1 MGFRKDYGNRIM
13 TVSKITN
20 HIQEAQDRLIEQY
33 KQATNLISI
42 LDSFNR
48 ETQDLEDALFSLF
61 EGRWIENAS
70 GQVLDDFG
78 TIIGQERLGFDDD
91 FYKILLYVKLGENIS
106 QGETERVIDI
116 YKIITRTSIAQLQE
130 HYPAGMT
137 LLSNG
142 TINPI
147 TAEFI
152 YNKLQGVVGAG
163 IRIDR
168 IGEFSGTPFGFSG
181 APTAL
186 GFGTVVDGSIGG
198 EFAFFYDTSPKFG
211 FEDPSNEGILGFG
224 TIEDHI
230 YGGRFSTDLI

>member
-1 MGFRKDYGNRIM
+1 MIG
-13 TVSKITN
+13 KISN
-20 HIQEAQDRLIEQY
+20 HKEQATDRLIEQY
-33 KQATNLISI
+33 KQAEKLIGI
-42 LDSFNR
+42 LDAFNSQ
-48 ETQDLEDALFSLF
+48 TQDLEDALHSLF

-70 GQVLDDFG
+70 GDVLDRFG
-78 TIIGQERLGFDDD
+78 EIIGQGRLGFDDD

-116 YKIITRTSIAQLQE
+116 YRIITRADICQLQE

-147 TAEFI
+147 TASFI
-152 YNKLQGVVGAG
+152 YNKLQGVAGAG

-168 IGEFSGTPFGFSG
+168 IGEFSDRPFGFVG

-186 GFGTVVDGSIGG
+186 GFGTLDDLAIGG
-198 EFAFFYDTSPKFG
+198 EFAHFYDTAPPFSFK
-211 FEDPSNEGILGFG
+211 DPSRDDIGGFG
-224 TIEDHI
+224 TLQDHI
-230 YGGRFSTDLI
+230 YGGRFSSNLI

>member
-1 MGFRKDYGNRIM
+1 M
-13 TVSKITN
+13 TISKIEN
-20 HIQEAQDRLIEQY
+20 HIQEAKDRLIEQY

-48 ETQDLEDALFSLF
+48 ETQDLEDALHSLF

-70 GQVLDDFG
+70 GKVLDDFG
-78 TIIGQERLGFDDD
+78 SIIGQGRLGFGDA

-106 QGETERVIDI
+106 QGETERVIDV
-116 YKIITRTSIAQLQE
+116 YKIITRASVAQLQE

-168 IGEFSGTPFGFSG
+168 IGEFSEKPFGFGG

-186 GFGTVVDGSIGG
+186 GFGTITDPTIGG

-211 FEDPSNEGILGFG
+211 FQDPSNEGILGFG
-224 TIEDHI
+224 TLEDHI
-230 YGGRFSTDLI
+230 YGGRFSSNLI

>member
-1 MGFRKDYGNRIM
+1 MSVD
-13 TVSKITN
+13 KINN
-20 HIQEAQDRLIEQY
+20 HIEQAEDRLIEQY
-33 KQATNLISI
+33 KQAEKLKSI
-42 LDSFNR
+42 LQSFNR
-48 ETQDLEDALFSLF
+48 ETQDLEDAIHELF
-61 EGRWIENAS
+61 EGRWIDNAS
-70 GQVLDDFG
+70 GQLLDDFG
-78 TIIGQERLGFDDD
+78 TIIGQDRLGFDDA
-91 FYKILLYVKLGENIS
+91 FYKILLFVKLGQNIS

-116 YKIITRTSIAQLQE
+116 YKIITRATIAQLQE

-152 YNKLQGVVGAG
+152 YNQLQAVTGAG

-168 IGEFSGTPFGFSG
+168 IGEFSEEPFGFVG

-186 GFGTVVDGSIGG
+186 GFGTVADSSIGG
-198 EFAFFYDTSPKFG
+198 TFAFFYDTSPKFG

-230 YGGRFSTDLI
+230 YGGRFSSNLI